1 MYVSYIAAYII
12 AVFSNTTWRRV
23 IIPYG
28 AVPYRYRTAA
38 VLPVLYRTVRYGT
51 VQVPYRPVRYDTVR
65 YGTGTGTAVFNI
77 EFIQWPDPFSKYMFS
92 QKNLY
97 YEEGCR
103 GGTDFLTPWRYLF
116 STKTN

>member
-1 MYVSYIAAYII
+1 MYVSYIVAYII

-28 AVPYRYRTAA
+28 AVPYMYRTAA
-38 VLPVLYRTVRYGT
+38 VLPVLYRTVRY
-51 VQVPYRPVRYDTVR
+51 RCRHVRYDTVR
-65 YGTGTGTAVFNI
+65 YSTGTGTAVFNI
-77 EFIQWPDPFSKYMFS
+77 EFLQWPDPFSNYMFS

-103 GGTDFLTPWRYLF
+103 GGGQI
-116 STKTN
+116 S